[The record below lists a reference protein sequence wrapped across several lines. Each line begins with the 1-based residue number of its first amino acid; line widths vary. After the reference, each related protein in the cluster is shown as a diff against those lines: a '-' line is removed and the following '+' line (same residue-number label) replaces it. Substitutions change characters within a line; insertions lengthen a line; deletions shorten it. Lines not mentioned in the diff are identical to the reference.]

1 MGARL
6 NRALSRIPDEFKDQ
20 PMYRQLMTAIVNRM
34 EETDTIIADL
44 ATMRWIDSAEG
55 VWLDTVG
62 EIIGIPRF
70 YEPLTEGIFTYN
82 GFGPELMI
90 DGDMEA
96 PDASAYTSISSAV
109 LTKVPDFENP
119 NDQVLDVAYGG
130 SPTPQ
135 ARQFPPGLTVGKTYE
150 VSCRARNAS
159 GLANV
164 KPRIQISSD
173 LDEGTDS
180 ADWQVLGFSATVTG
194 TNILLRA
201 TNLSAAGSVQF
212 DDVSIKEVPPGDSD
226 LGYSGLPAPGAGGIY
241 NSVNGLFSDTLI
253 DDDTYRRYIKAKA
266 KATGTPGTLADIY
279 TFIKE
284 AFVVE
289 SIVTTSGTRQT
300 TVQLVDPLTQGQ
312 KLQLKRW
319 APVSAAVSIRILD
332 P

>member
-70 YEPLTEGIFTYN
+70 YEPLTEGIFTYR
-82 GFGPELMI
+82 
-90 DGDMEA
+90 DMGLQAVLDHDMNEPDLDDWTIYRSAILSKEVA
-96 PDASAYTSISSAV
+96 PNPYEGNQFLRITRGVQSTPGAIQSISSASGKLWQFIV
-109 LTKVPDFENP
+109 RMRGDGVNSIPYLL
-119 NDQVLDVAYGG
+119 LDNLDILATG
-130 SPTPQ
+130 
-135 ARQFPPGLTVGKTYE
+135 TV
-150 VSCRARNAS
+150 
-159 GLANV
+159 
-164 KPRIQISSD
+164 SS
-173 LDEGTDS
+173 E
-180 ADWQVLGFSATVTG
+180 WQYYTAERTVTG
-194 TNILLRA
+194 NFSLYLRMQIGTNYVDFDLM
-201 TNLSAAGSVQF
+201 SAREISPN
-212 DDVSIKEVPPGDSD
+212 DPT
-226 LGYSGLPAPGAGGIY
+226 LGYSGITPSVSGGIY